1 MKVLKSAS
9 INSENGIDI
18 SFVPPLIRRKLS
30 LLDKVVL
37 TTLVQV
43 FDENVEEI
51 IFSSEYGEFP
61 RLDTIIKQYQE
72 LNEVSPAQFSASV
85 HNYPVSFF
93 TLYKKLNIPYYAISA
108 GSNSLEAAKAIATK
122 ETVLVYADVYDGIK
136 SIAYRLSPDGNN
148 FWT

>member
-51 IFSSEYGEFP
+51 IFSSEYGEFS
-61 RLDTIIKQYQE
+61 R
-72 LNEVSPAQFSASV
+72 
-85 HNYPVSFF
+85 
-93 TLYKKLNIPYYAISA
+93 LYKKLNIPYYAISA